1 MIKHM
6 KKDMKKVQSP
16 REFYTSDDIRFIL
29 GRTAQQNDDIVREVQ
44 SINDNVWWFHADQV
58 PSCHAILFTNNDKLT
73 TQQIKEVSYK
83 ILEYSSKLKKLKKK
97 QKIGYIIFTK
107 IKNIRR
113 THIPGLVTH
122 GRNKVK
128 RFQIKL

>member
-1 MIKHM
+1 M
-6 KKDMKKVQSP
+6 P
-16 REFYTSDDIRFIL
+16 GLT
-29 GRTAQQNDDIVREVQ
+29 
-44 SINDNVWWFHADQV
+44 
-58 PSCHAILFTNNDKLT
+58 LFGC
-73 TQQIKEVSYK
+73 
-83 ILEYSSKLKKLKKK
+83 KKK
-97 QKIGYIIFTK
+97 YIIFTK